1 MRRKQVKCKGRSSEH
16 YCDRDLW
23 DEHVVYMNDNA
34 SPGFWNYTPLRAMGL
49 LRHPGYQFG
58 YEIGGYGTVVGYC
71 YHHEPHPTRAGAME
85 CGRRF
90 LNGEPELLKDRLRR
104 PIKRRRR

>member
-1 MRRKQVKCKGRSSEH
+1 MWRQKTCTVRSSEH
-16 YCDRDLW
+16 VCKLEDW

-49 LRHPGYQFG
+49 IGHPGYQFG

-71 YHHEPHPTRAGAME
+71 NHHEPHPTASGAME

-90 LNGEPELLKDRLRR
+90 LNQEPELLRDRWRR
-104 PIKRRRR
+104 PVKRRRR